1 MPAYPDGGRFTHPTN
16 NPTTMIKA
24 TLKQLQ
30 DSQPALNNLFNLD
43 LPAKLAFKIAYVGM
57 ESRKLLD
64 KHQPE
69 WEAVMAQFGEKVDG
83 KYLIP
88 EDKREFADSAVE
100 QFLDTEVEFPH
111 TVVHIHVREL
121 GMAMVKPADLAR
133 LNWLFVGEL

>member
-1 MPAYPDGGRFTHPTN
+1 
-16 NPTTMIKA
+16 MIKA

-43 LPAKLAFKIAYVGM
+43 LPAKLAFKIAYVGV
-57 ESRKLLD
+57 EARRLLD

-69 WEAVMAQFGEKVDG
+69 WEAVMAQFGDKVDG
-83 KYLIP
+83 QYQIP
-88 EDKREFADSAVE
+88 EDKREFADSAAE
-100 QFLDTEVEFPH
+100 KFLETEVEFH
-111 TVVHIHVREL
+111 QSIGHIHVREL